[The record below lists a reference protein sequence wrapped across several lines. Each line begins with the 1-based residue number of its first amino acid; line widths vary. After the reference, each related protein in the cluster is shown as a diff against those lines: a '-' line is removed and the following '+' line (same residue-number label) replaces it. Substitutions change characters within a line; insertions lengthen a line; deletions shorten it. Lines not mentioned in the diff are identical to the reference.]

1 MLQILYYRLTLV
13 TEEMEDRMELP
24 EKVFIMMVVL
34 VTVKHFRAVRDR
46 APAIPLVSR
55 ASGFTPQLR
64 EQADRADCMLL

>member
-1 MLQILYYRLTLV
+1 MLQILYYRISLV

-34 VTVKHFRAVRDR
+34 VAHFRAVRDR

-64 EQADRADCMLL
+64 EPADREDCML